1 MNRGRPGRNRGRLPG
16 AIDFMGESLSQPL
29 VYSCSGASSAAQ
41 MANHIAIRLDRLGV
55 AEMSCIAG
63 VGGDVGSLVRIARSG
78 RPILVLDGCPL
89 RCAARILDRQ
99 AIRSVWQFDLSRH
112 GVEKRQHEDFDP
124 DDAARVLKT
133 ILDELQRPGIGTP
146 SDLLGSAGKGAG
158 GSALEQ
164 SPTGAVMEG

>member
-1 MNRGRPGRNRGRLPG
+1 MRE
-16 AIDFMGESLSQPL
+16 ALSQPL

-63 VGGDVGSLVRIARSG
+63 VGGDVGPLVRTARSG

-89 RCAARILDRQ
+89 HCAARILDRQ
-99 AIRSVWQFDLSRH
+99 GIKPAWQFDLSRH
-112 GVEKRQHEDFDP
+112 GVEKRQREDYDP

-133 ILDELQRPGIGTP
+133 IIAELHRSRVGTP
-146 SDLLGSAGKGAG
+146 TDLPGSPGKAEF
-158 GSALEQ
+158 GSALEE
-164 SPTGAVMEG
+164 SPAGSASEG

>member
-1 MNRGRPGRNRGRLPG
+1 MNRGRPGRNRGRLAS
-16 AIDFMGESLSQPL
+16 AINSMGESPSQPL

-41 MANHIAIRLDRLGV
+41 LANHIAIRLDRLGV

-63 VGGDVGSLVRIARSG
+63 VGGDVSPLVRIARSG

-89 RCAARILDRQ
+89 HCAGRILDRQ
-99 AIRSVWQFDLSRH
+99 GIKPAWQFDLSRH

-133 ILDELQRPGIGTP
+133 ILVELQRPGIGTR
-146 SDLLGSAGKGAG
+146 SDLPGSASKGAG

-164 SPTGAVMEG
+164 SPTGSVTEG